1 MTEHNKLNS
10 EYLNFR
16 LLMLQNLTTELQTRV
31 PGRATS
37 HFSQSPEAKCLIVA
51 SGDRAPL
58 EHCLELYD
66 HMQSVLV
73 DRESLNLSLDRNFRF
88 STFNLTL

>member
-1 MTEHNKLNS
+1 
-10 EYLNFR
+10 
-16 LLMLQNLTTELQTRV
+16 MLQNLTTELQTRV

-37 HFSQSPEAKCLIVA
+37 NFSQSPETKY
-51 SGDRAPL
+51 DR
-58 EHCLELYD
+58 
-66 HMQSVLV
+66 MQSVLV

>member
-1 MTEHNKLNS
+1 
-10 EYLNFR
+10 
-16 LLMLQNLTTELQTRV
+16 MLQNLTTELQTRV

-37 HFSQSPEAKCLIVA
+37 NFSQSPEAK
-51 SGDRAPL
+51 
-58 EHCLELYD
+58 YD
-66 HMQSVLV
+66 HMQNVLV

>member
-1 MTEHNKLNS
+1 
-10 EYLNFR
+10 
-16 LLMLQNLTTELQTRV
+16 MLQNLTTELQTRV

-37 HFSQSPEAKCLIVA
+37 NFSQSPEANVSRIRRPGTV
-51 SGDRAPL
+51 RAQPW
-58 EHCLELYD
+58 YD
-66 HMQSVLV
+66 YMQSVLV

>member
-1 MTEHNKLNS
+1 
-10 EYLNFR
+10 
-16 LLMLQNLTTELQTRV
+16 MLQNLTTELQTRV

-37 HFSQSPEAKCLIVA
+37 KLNFSQSPEAKCLIVA

-58 EHCLELYD
+58 EHSLEYD

-73 DRESLNLSLDRNFRF
+73 DRESLNLSFDRNFRF

>member
-1 MTEHNKLNS
+1 
-10 EYLNFR
+10 
-16 LLMLQNLTTELQTRV
+16 MLQNLTTELRTRV

-37 HFSQSPEAKCLIVA
+37 NYFSVARSQVLVA

-58 EHCLELYD
+58 EHSLDYYD

-73 DRESLNLSLDRNFRF
+73 DRESLNISLDRNFRF